1 MKKSK
6 NKIVLGIAII
16 ILIAGIIMVAVKGFD
31 NIKLMAQAAAILDSG
46 IVKEIPEKPQQ
57 SGKEAKNDAE

>member
-1 MKKSK
+1 MAKVEYKKE
-6 NKIVLGIAII
+6 NIQLLTA
-16 ILIAGIIMVAVKGFD
+16 LLNMVAVKGFD

-57 SGKEAKNDAE
+57 SGKEAKNEAE

>member
-1 MKKSK
+1 MEKVEYKKEDIQLLTALL
-6 NKIVLGIAII
+6 N
-16 ILIAGIIMVAVKGFD
+16 MVAVKGFD

-57 SGKEAKNDAE
+57 SGKEAKNEAK

>member
-1 MKKSK
+1 MAKVESKKEDIQLLTALL
-6 NKIVLGIAII
+6 N
-16 ILIAGIIMVAVKGFD
+16 MVAVKGFD

-57 SGKEAKNDAE
+57 SGKEAKNEAN

>member
-1 MKKSK
+1 MAKVEYKKEDIQLLTALL
-6 NKIVLGIAII
+6 N
-16 ILIAGIIMVAVKGFD
+16 MVAVKGFD

-57 SGKEAKNDAE
+57 SGKQAKNEAE

>member
-1 MKKSK
+1 MAKVEYKKEDIQLLTALL
-6 NKIVLGIAII
+6 N
-16 ILIAGIIMVAVKGFD
+16 MVAVKGFD

-57 SGKEAKNDAE
+57 SGKEAKNEAE

>member
-1 MKKSK
+1 MAKVEYKKEDIQLLTALL
-6 NKIVLGIAII
+6 N
-16 ILIAGIIMVAVKGFD
+16 MVGVKGFD

-57 SGKEAKNDAE
+57 SGKEAKNEAE

>member
-1 MKKSK
+1 MAKVEYKKEDIQLLTALL
-6 NKIVLGIAII
+6 N
-16 ILIAGIIMVAVKGFD
+16 MVAVKGFY

-57 SGKEAKNDAE
+57 SGKEAKNEAN

>member
-1 MKKSK
+1 MAKVEYKKEDIQLLTALL
-6 NKIVLGIAII
+6 N
-16 ILIAGIIMVAVKGFD
+16 MVAVKGFD

>member
-1 MKKSK
+1 MAKVEYKKEDIQLLTALL
-6 NKIVLGIAII
+6 N
-16 ILIAGIIMVAVKGFD
+16 MVAVKGFD

-57 SGKEAKNDAE
+57 SGKESKNEAE

>member
-1 MKKSK
+1 MEKVEYKKEDIQLLTALL
-6 NKIVLGIAII
+6 N
-16 ILIAGIIMVAVKGFD
+16 MVAVKGFD

-57 SGKEAKNDAE
+57 SGKEAKNEAE

>member
-1 MKKSK
+1 MAKVEYKKEDIQLLTELL
-6 NKIVLGIAII
+6 N
-16 ILIAGIIMVAVKGFD
+16 MVAVKGFD

-57 SGKEAKNDAE
+57 SGKEAKNEAN

>member
-1 MKKSK
+1 MAKVEYKKEDIQLLTALL
-6 NKIVLGIAII
+6 N
-16 ILIAGIIMVAVKGFD
+16 MVAVKGFD

-57 SGKEAKNDAE
+57 SGKEAKNEAN

>member
-1 MKKSK
+1 MAKVEYKTEDIQLLTALL
-6 NKIVLGIAII
+6 N
-16 ILIAGIIMVAVKGFD
+16 MVAVKGFD

-57 SGKEAKNDAE
+57 SGKEAKNEAE

>member
-1 MKKSK
+1 MAKVEYKKEDIQLLTALL
-6 NKIVLGIAII
+6 N
-16 ILIAGIIMVAVKGFD
+16 MVAVKGFD

-57 SGKEAKNDAE
+57 PGKEAKNEAE